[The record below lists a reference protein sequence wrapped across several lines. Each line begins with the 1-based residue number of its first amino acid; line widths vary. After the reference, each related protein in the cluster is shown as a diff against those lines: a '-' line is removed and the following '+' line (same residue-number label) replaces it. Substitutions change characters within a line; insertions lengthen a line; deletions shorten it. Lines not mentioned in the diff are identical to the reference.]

1 MSKPVIDMEKKAL
14 CLHPIPSSPIA
25 SSRSWPKP
33 AGVRPAELA
42 SRAGVS
48 LEVVEACLREELPA
62 AMVLYR
68 VGRALYVT
76 MERILGKG
84 RFLDDQI

>member
-1 MSKPVIDMEKKAL
+1 MPPSNPVFADRLITLLTE
-14 CLHPIPSSPIA
+14 
-25 SSRSWPKP
+25 
-33 AGVRPAELA
+33 
-42 SRAGVS
+42 AGVS

-76 MERILGKG
+76 MERIPGKG